1 MARKMGRFTIGW
13 ATLHP
18 GRGSARHALD
28 NMPASISLKSFHT
41 PRPLCPSHLV
51 SLVFFLLPLPI
62 DAEQQ
67 RITVKPEVKAVM
79 FTIQSISENPIRS
92 RMWLLAVMHSWSAQW
107 QTGNAV
113 KDNLLSFWH
122 FPSRSRCDC
131 QAWVQGGAGPV
142 GASRSCAGLL
152 PSQHH
157 RISQVSLSLSGSSFS
172 IFELVRYTMVGDLS
186 AGEYNL
192 RVAQVFSS
200 YQITMTSIMI

>member
-41 PRPLCPSHLV
+41 PRPLFPSHLV
-51 SLVFFLLPLPI
+51 SLLVFFLLPLPI

-92 RMWLLAVMHSWSAQW
+92 RM
-107 QTGNAV
+107 
-113 KDNLLSFWH
+113 
-122 FPSRSRCDC
+122 
-131 QAWVQGGAGPV
+131 
-142 GASRSCAGLL
+142 
-152 PSQHH
+152 
-157 RISQVSLSLSGSSFS
+157 
-172 IFELVRYTMVGDLS
+172 
-186 AGEYNL
+186 
-192 RVAQVFSS
+192 
-200 YQITMTSIMI
+200 